1 MQRWEKQK
9 KAARDL
15 VRARTLAKSVTRNG
29 TENGTTTLARRLHSV
44 GANRAWSRPVTRNGT
59 ENGLGAF
66 SRQDRHAVEL
76 VPEDQDQLRTLSP
89 SQPCPYMV
97 THVSDLSGK
106 TQSVRYGQVVAQPRR
121 DGRPRPTPRK
131 SRQKTPTENADRLD
145 ATARSDS

>member
-44 GANRAWSRPVTRNGT
+44 GGM
-59 ENGLGAF
+59 
-66 SRQDRHAVEL
+66 DRHAVEL
-76 VPEDQDQLRTLSP
+76 LPENQDQPRTLSP

-97 THVSDLSGK
+97 THVSDLSVH
-106 TQSVRYGQVVAQPRR
+106 QSYAS
-121 DGRPRPTPRK
+121 DL
-131 SRQKTPTENADRLD
+131 ADAEVQALF
-145 ATARSDS
+145 SF